1 MLLPPPPFQL
11 IVGEPGPIR
20 RSLTACCVRSGKI
33 LATSVF
39 KCLQI
44 GWGSYQFTTAQL
56 KAIQEGITFVVFS
69 IFSVTYLGDQDY
81 LITFGFIVGAVFF
94 MFYE

>member
-1 MLLPPPPFQL
+1 
-11 IVGEPGPIR
+11 
-20 RSLTACCVRSGKI
+20 
-33 LATSVF
+33 
-39 KCLQI
+39 
-44 GWGSYQFTTAQL
+44 L
-56 KAIQEGITFVVFS
+56 KAIQEGITLVVFS